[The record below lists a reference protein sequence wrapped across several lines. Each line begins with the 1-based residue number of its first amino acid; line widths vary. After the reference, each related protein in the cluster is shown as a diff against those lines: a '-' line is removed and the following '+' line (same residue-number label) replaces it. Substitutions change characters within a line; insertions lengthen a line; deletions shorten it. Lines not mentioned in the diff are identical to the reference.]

1 MKRNTLRKLLFSGLG
16 VVAILVLLVAVNFL
30 AGLVK
35 QRVDLTQEKAYTLA
49 PGTREILAKLDTP
62 VQIRLYA
69 TQDREMPV
77 FLKTYVQRVEDLL
90 AEYRQASRGL
100 VDIQVLNPEPD
111 SDAEDSARLDGI
123 EGELL
128 PNGDKI
134 YLGLSVTML
143 DQKQIIPFLAPN
155 RERLL
160 EYEIT
165 RAISR
170 VITPKRAT
178 IGLMSPLPVAG
189 EAPNPMM
196 MQMGGRQQ
204 PAWVIYNEL
213 SALFTVRNV
222 PMDTTQIP
230 PEIEILVLIH
240 PSNLSESTQ
249 FAIDQFL
256 LRGGKMVA
264 FLDPASPFTPQ
275 NPMAM
280 MMGPPGG
287 STLDKLLPAWG
298 LEFNPNLVVADLVHL
313 ANTRQ
318 GRQPAILA
326 LNETA
331 FNGDDV
337 VTADADNAVLVFSG
351 AFTGQPVTGLS
362 ESVLIHSSKDS
373 QLVDARA
380 AQEGGEAL
388 VKGFQPSGQEY
399 ALAIRLTG
407 KFPTAFPNGR
417 PAPTPGP
424 NGEPAPT
431 PSLSQAG
438 LRITDP
444 TPGPNGEPAPTPP
457 ADEPAPL
464 KEATAESSVI
474 LFGDSDL
481 IQDPVAVQEIAT
493 PFGQRLLMPSN
504 GNLAIAQAAVENLA
518 GDSNLISIRSRASR
532 ERPFTVVRELQAKAE
547 SAFRSKIAQLEQS
560 LAETEQRLAALQQSK
575 DGSQQFILSP
585 EQQKELANFRQQE
598 VEVRKELK
606 EVRRNLRTEI
616 DALETRLKWINIAA
630 VPILVA
636 VVGIGLA
643 LWRRRKAAAR

>member
-16 VVAILVLLVAVNFL
+16 VVAVLVLLVAVNFL

-35 QRVDLTQEKAYTLA
+35 QRVDLTQEKAYTLT

-100 VDIQVLNPEPD
+100 VDVQVLNPEPD

-204 PAWVIYNEL
+204 PPWVIYNEL
-213 SALFTVRNV
+213 NALFTVRHV
-222 PMDTTQIP
+222 PMDTAQIP
-230 PEIEILVLIH
+230 PDIEILVLIH

-280 MMGPPGG
+280 MMGPQGG

-298 LEFNPNLVVADLVHL
+298 LEFDPNLVVADLVHL

-351 AFTGQPVTGLS
+351 AFTGKPVAGLT

-373 QLVDARA
+373 QLVDART
-380 AQEGGEAL
+380 AQEDGEAL
-388 VKGFQPSGQEY
+388 VKAFQPSSQEY

-407 KFPTAFPNGR
+407 KFPSAFPNGR

-424 NGEPAPT
+424 NGEPAP
-431 PSLSQAG
+431 P
-438 LRITDP
+438 
-444 TPGPNGEPAPTPP
+444 PP

-585 EQQKELANFRQQE
+585 EQQKELANFRKKE

-616 DALETRLKWINIAA
+616 DALETRLKWINVAA
-630 VPILVA
+630 VPVLVA
-636 VVGIGLA
+636 LVGIGLA
-643 LWRRRKAAAR
+643 LWRRRKASAR